1 MGVIGCIITLT
12 YPVLMFCWKMCPA
25 LAAGNTVVIKP
36 SEYTSLTSLYCA
48 SLIREAGFP
57 AGVVNVVTG
66 LGQVTGKALALHNVT
81 ISFFVFFLSFF
92 FKVFLAKFLGRQ

>member
-1 MGVIGCIITLT
+1 MGVVGCLVTLT

-25 LAAGNTVVIKP
+25 IAAGNTVVIKP

-57 AGVVNVVTG
+57 SGVVNVVTG
-66 LGQVTGKALALHNVT
+66 FGDITGKALALHNVRA
-81 ISFFVFFLSFF
+81 F
-92 FKVFLAKFLGRQ
+92 